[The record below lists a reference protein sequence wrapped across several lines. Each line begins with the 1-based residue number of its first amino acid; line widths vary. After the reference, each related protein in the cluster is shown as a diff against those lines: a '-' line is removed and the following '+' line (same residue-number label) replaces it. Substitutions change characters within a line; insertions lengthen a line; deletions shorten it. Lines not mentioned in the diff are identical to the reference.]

1 MACQARTIGF
11 FALILSAVLC
21 AAPAFALAGATDKA
35 VKIPNFQV
43 VSKELWRGSAPSEA
57 DLALL
62 TKRGLKTVVNLRQ
75 SGASATKEEA
85 IARKLGLKYVHIPMG
100 FGTPSPKSINQFLAV
115 VTDPE
120 NQPVYV
126 HCRQGA
132 DRTGAAVGI
141 YRMLVQGWS
150 FDKAYSEMRTHHFKP
165 WLLTMKHT
173 VAAWEPISP
182 IQGKVAER

>member
-1 MACQARTIGF
+1 MACQVRKFGF
-11 FALILSAVLC
+11 FALILSVVLFT
-21 AAPAFALAGATDKA
+21 APAFALASDTDK
-35 VKIPNFQV
+35 VVEIPNFQV
-43 VSKELWRGSAPSEA
+43 VSNELWRGSAPSEA

-62 TKRGLKTVVNLRQ
+62 AKRGLKTVVNLRKP
-75 SGASATKEEA
+75 GASTTKEEA
-85 IARKLGLKYVHIPMG
+85 VAKKLGLKYVHIPMG

-115 VTDPE
+115 VTNPV

-132 DRTGAAVGI
+132 DRTGAVVGI

-150 FDKAYSEMRTHHFKP
+150 FDKTYSEMRTHHFKP

-173 VAAWEPISP
+173 VAGWEPISP
-182 IQGKVAER
+182 IQAKVAER